1 MDNSQIQ
8 QKIKKTIERIEERLK
23 TPFRFMEVCGTHTV
37 SIFRSGLKFLFPH
50 LLEHISGPG
59 CPVCVTHPSDIAMGM
74 ELAENPD
81 IVLAIFG
88 DMMRVPDSSG
98 VTLKDLRAKG
108 ANIVICYSPLDS
120 LKLAIDKKNKEI
132 VFWGIGFETTV
143 PTVGATIVQAKKMG
157 IKNFSVLSHHKII
170 PPALKF
176 LVEYGEVE
184 INGFLLPGH
193 VSTIIGMSPYEFLA
207 KDYKIP
213 SVIAGFEPMDI
224 VYALDMLTSMYICN
238 DPKILN
244 CYERAVKPDGNKNAQ
259 AVISEVFKI
268 SDAYWRGIGK
278 IDASGL
284 EIRDTYKE
292 FDAKKR
298 FGLTPK
304 DVGDPKGCRCG
315 EVLQGKISPKDCPLF
330 GKKCTPIS
338 PVGPCMVSTE
348 GSCAAYYKYG
358 V

>member
-1 MDNSQIQ
+1 MDHNKLQH
-8 QKIKKTIERIEERLK
+8 KIKETFDRIQERLK
-23 TPFRFMEVCGTHTV
+23 GPFRFMEVCGTHTV
-37 SIFRSGLKFLFPH
+37 SIFRSGLKSLFPH

-59 CPVCVTHPSDIAMGM
+59 CPVCVTHPRDIAMGM

-81 IVLAIFG
+81 VIFAIFG
-88 DMMRVPDSSG
+88 DMMRVPDSNG
-98 VTLKDLRAKG
+98 ITLKDLRAKG
-108 ANIVICYSPLDS
+108 ANIVVCYSPLDS
-120 LKLAIDKKNKEI
+120 LKLALKNIDKEI

-143 PTVGATIVQAKKMG
+143 PTVGATITEAKKMG

-170 PPALKF
+170 PPVLKF

-193 VSTIIGMSPYEFLA
+193 VSTIIGISPYEFLA
-207 KDYKIP
+207 KDHKIP
-213 SVIAGFEPMDI
+213 SVIAGFDPIDI

-238 DPKILN
+238 SPKILN
-244 CYERAVKPDGNKNAQ
+244 CYERAVKPEGNKKAQ
-259 AVISEVFKI
+259 RVIKEVFKV

-278 IDASGL
+278 IEASGL

-304 DVGDPKGCRCG
+304 DVGEPKGCRCG